1 VTAITDDAEKLRELD
16 LDTHLAWKAYTERLS
31 GLEGAEYER
40 AEEDCWDQLQRELT
54 RLERRRKLLAGST
67 G

>member
-16 LDTHLAWKAYTERLS
+16 LDTHLAWKAYSEHLS

-40 AEEDCWDQLQRELT
+40 AEEECWSKLQKELS
-54 RLERRRKLLAGST
+54 RLDRRRKLLAGAAA
-67 G
+67 